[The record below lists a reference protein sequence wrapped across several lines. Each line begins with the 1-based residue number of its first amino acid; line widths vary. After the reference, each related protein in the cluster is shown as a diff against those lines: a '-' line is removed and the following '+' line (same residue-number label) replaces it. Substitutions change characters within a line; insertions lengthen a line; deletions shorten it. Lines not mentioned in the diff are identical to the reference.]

1 MREIEFEFDES
12 GAGEFKPA
20 GNVIG
25 AITAHLQK
33 SEVDRAASL
42 LAASG
47 PEVGD
52 DLIAEAESGASRELW
67 RRLAALFGEA
77 RDVGRAARC
86 AEAIEDHE
94 LAAGYLEAAY
104 EWERAADAYA
114 RAGNLRKAAEMYER
128 GLIFDK
134 AAAAYMK
141 CGDHLRA
148 AECFARAGAY
158 YHAGQLYMRLGR
170 YEQAVEVLQRVERMQ
185 RWYVES
191 TELLGRFFE
200 RTGNARMAM
209 QRYAELVRSRPLD
222 ESTLEVH
229 HRLAILLSQGGH
241 SDKAH
246 QLWSGVI
253 GLDPEHE
260 GARAGIKMLTA
271 GGSAPPASPRPE
283 ATDPPPARP
292 QPQGSAAAPAA
303 RPAQTAEVA
312 PLVLP
317 GEEERPAAAGS
328 QGGVVA
334 VRGDFDV
341 LRGLPIFGELSLD
354 ELREMHTLADRRT
367 FAPGEVL
374 IGQDRPGENLFV
386 LVSGLVVVEIAGEGA
401 SVEVARLGT
410 GASIGEMAMVDS
422 APASARVTAIE
433 ETVAFAFPIERLASH
448 LAADPRVGFKVMKVL
463 GRILSSRLR
472 EANRKLST

>member
-33 SEVDRAASL
+33 GEVDRAASL

-77 RDVGRAARC
+77 RDVARAARC

-128 GLIFDK
+128 GLAFDK

-191 TELLGRFFE
+191 TELLGKFFE
-200 RTGNARMAM
+200 RSGNARMAM
-209 QRYAELVRSRPLD
+209 QRYAELVRSKPLD
-222 ESTLEVH
+222 GSTLEVH
-229 HRLAILLSQGGH
+229 HRLATLLSQGGY
-241 SDKAH
+241 SDKAR

-253 GLDPEHE
+253 GLDPGHE

-271 GGSAPPASPRPE
+271 GGPVPPASAPPAAKE
-283 ATDPPPARP
+283 QPPLPHQEP
-292 QPQGSAAAPAA
+292 PAAAPAA
-303 RPAQTAEVA
+303 RAPNVA

-317 GEEERPAAAGS
+317 GEEQRPAAAES
-328 QGGVVA
+328 RGGVVA

-354 ELREMHTLADRRT
+354 ELREMHTLADRRS
-367 FAPGEVL
+367 FAPGRVL
-374 IGQDRPGENLFV
+374 IEQDRAGENLFV
-386 LVSGLVVVEIAGEGA
+386 LVSGLVAVEVAGEGA
-401 SVEVARLGT
+401 LVEVARLGT

-433 ETVAFAFPIERLASH
+433 ETVAFAFPLERLASH
-448 LAADPRVGFKVMKVL
+448 LASDPRVGFKVMQVL

-472 EANRKLST
+472 EANRKISA